1 MEGLVKGDALL
12 AVDVQNDFCPGGAL
26 PVPDGH
32 HVAVVLGRYA
42 ERFAREGLPVFA
54 SRDWHP
60 VVSKHFKEWGGRWPP
75 HCVQNTAGA
84 QFHPALKL
92 SPDAIVISAGT
103 DYDEEGYSAF
113 DGHDMDGHTFGG
125 RLREARVKRLFV
137 GGLATDYCVQA
148 SVLDALARGYEVVL
162 LLDAV
167 AGIDAEP
174 GDVARALDAMLR
186 AGART
191 ATEATLERELSAP
204 AGAR

>member
-1 MEGLVKGDALL
+1 MPKGDGLL
-12 AVDVQNDFCPGGAL
+12 IVDMQNDFCPGGTL
-26 PVPDGH
+26 PVPGGH
-32 HVAVVLGRYA
+32 HVAAVLGRYA
-42 ERFAREGLPVFA
+42 ARFAREGLPIFA

-60 VVSKHFKEWGGRWPP
+60 VVSKHFRDWGGRWPP

-92 SPDAIVISAGT
+92 PADAIVISAGT
-103 DYDEEGYSAF
+103 EYEEEGYSAF
-113 DGHDMDGHTFGG
+113 DGHDTDGRTFGG
-125 RLREARVKRLFV
+125 RLRGARVKRLFV

-167 AGIDAEP
+167 AGIDADP
-174 GDVARALDAMLR
+174 GDVARSLDGMLR

-191 ATEATLERELSAP
+191 ATEETLDRELAHP
-204 AGAR
+204 AAAAT